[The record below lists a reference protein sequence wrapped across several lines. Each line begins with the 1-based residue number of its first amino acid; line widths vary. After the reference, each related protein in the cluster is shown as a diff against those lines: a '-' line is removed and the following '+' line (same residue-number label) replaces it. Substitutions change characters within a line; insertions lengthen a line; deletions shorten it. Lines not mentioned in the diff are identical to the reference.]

1 MRFTITMDS
10 ALDVPE
16 ELIEKYGIKMIPVMF
31 EINGELVE
39 DGTITPEELVDH
51 FYKNKKYII
60 RTTPATVEEYCC
72 VFTPLAYMGRQVIHL
87 SASSA
92 MSKGYENAKAAAESF
107 DNVYVVDTKNIT
119 VGVSPFIMKIAEM
132 QEQGKS
138 VAEIAEY
145 LENDFSKKVHLST
158 LMNTL
163 DFIYVGEGSSNFK
176 NTVTQFLMNLFKKKI
191 AAMLDF
197 NVRSDSLHLYKKFDG
212 NYEQAVTAY
221 ISDIVSNMQQEDKR
235 AAFLAYTART
245 SDELVEKCRKQFQTE
260 GKFDEVPIVEASCGI
275 TSHFGWGSIILCW
288 YEK

>member
-60 RTTPATVEEYCC
+60 RTTPATVDEYCC
-72 VFTPLAYMGRQVIHL
+72 FFTPLAYMGRQVIHL